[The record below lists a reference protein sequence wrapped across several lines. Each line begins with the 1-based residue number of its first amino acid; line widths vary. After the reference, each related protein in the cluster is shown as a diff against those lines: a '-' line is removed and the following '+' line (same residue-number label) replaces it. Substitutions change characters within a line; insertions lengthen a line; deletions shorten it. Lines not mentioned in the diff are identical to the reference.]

1 MTDRPRRAESLSRLQ
16 GRHNGDMGR
25 TLRGQ
30 LLVAGPAM
38 LDPNFARTVLLIGEH
53 SDDGAMGIVLNRP
66 SQTRVGD
73 AVPGLSEL
81 VPADALVYVGGPVQ
95 PDAVTVLAEF
105 DDPDEAATIV
115 FDEVGFGRADADLA
129 LLAASTRRAR
139 VFAGYA
145 GWSPSQLEEEVDRS
159 DWIVATPEPGDVFSD
174 EALGLWATVLRRKGG
189 RYELLARMP
198 LDPSVN

>member
-1 MTDRPRRAESLSRLQ
+1 MSDS
-16 GRHNGDMGR
+16 
-25 TLRGQ
+25 LRGQ
-30 LLVAGPAM
+30 LLIASPQLVDYFRRAV
-38 LDPNFARTVLLIGEH
+38 VLVVEH
-53 SDDGAMGIVLNRP
+53 SEDGAMGIVLNRP
-66 SQTRVGD
+66 SQTRVAD
-73 AVPGLSEL
+73 AVPGLADL

-105 DDPDEAATIV
+105 DDPAEAATIV
-115 FDEVGFGRADADLA
+115 FGEVGFGRADADLA
-129 LLAASTRRAR
+129 VLAASTSRAR

-145 GWSPSQLEEEVDRS
+145 GWSPRQLEEEMDRR
-159 DWIVATPEPGDVFSD
+159 DWIVARPEPADVFSD